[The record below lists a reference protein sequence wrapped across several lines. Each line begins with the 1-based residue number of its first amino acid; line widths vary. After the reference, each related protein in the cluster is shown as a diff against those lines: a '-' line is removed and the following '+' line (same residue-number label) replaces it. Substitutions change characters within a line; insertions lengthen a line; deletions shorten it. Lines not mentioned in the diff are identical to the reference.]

1 MYLQYVQYRPVQM
14 ATDTETGR
22 DPKWES
28 QLKPILVSVAEQL
41 CPRKNLLPS
50 RLFSADL
57 ISENEEERLTK
68 SNKTETELA
77 LDILALLRK
86 QCSGSF
92 DKFCQVLLETKD
104 PTLRGVEKRLRS
116 GRPSGKDSVDGQ
128 HLAEPD
134 RSVVAACQES
144 RQESCSRGN
153 VYV

>member
-28 QLKPILVSVAEQL
+28 QLKPITLWVAEQL
-41 CPRKNLLPS
+41 SPRQNFLPS
-50 RLFSADL
+50 RLFSANL
-57 ISENEEERLTK
+57 ISENEEQRLIK

-77 LDILALLRK
+77 LDILTLLRR

-104 PTLRGVEKRLRS
+104 HTLRGVEQRLRP
-116 GRPSGKDSVDGQ
+116 GRPYGKDSVDGQ

-134 RSVVAACQES
+134 RSVVAACQQS
-144 RQESCSRGN
+144 RQESRLRGN